1 MSRIHYDLH
10 LHSCLSPCGDNDMTP
25 NNIVNMSLLNGMEMI
40 ALTDHNTC
48 GNCRAAV
55 EAGRRN
61 GLCVVPG
68 MELCT
73 SEEIHVV
80 CLFPTVE
87 AAEAFS
93 GYVESYSV
101 KIPNRPEIFGRQ
113 LLLNAEDEEVG
124 EIGHMLLN
132 ASGISVSNV
141 VETVGRYGGAAF
153 PAHIDRDSYS
163 VLSVLGDFPSEA
175 GFCAAEVSMAGDP
188 VSLRDRHPML
198 KDMIVLRDS
207 DAHYLEHMPEAS
219 AWIDLPEC
227 SPECL
232 VQALNGSIFI
242 QWKGG

>member
-1 MSRIHYDLH
+1 MRLHYDLH

-25 NNIVNMSLLNGMEMI
+25 NNIVNMSLLNGMQLI

-55 EAGRRN
+55 EAGRRS

-80 CLFPTVE
+80 CLFPDVE
-87 AAEAFS
+87 RAEAFS
-93 GYVESYSV
+93 ACVEACSV
-101 KIPNRPEIFGRQ
+101 KIPNRPDIFGRQ
-113 LLLNAEDEEVG
+113 LLLNADDEEVG

-132 ASGISVSNV
+132 ASGISVSGV
-141 VETVGRYGGAAF
+141 VETVRRYGGAAF

-163 VLSVLGDFPSEA
+163 VLSVLGEIPPDA
-175 GFCAAEVSMAGDP
+175 GFCAAELSAAGDLP
-188 VSLRDRHPML
+188 LLQKQNGILNRML
-198 KDMIVLRDS
+198 ILRDS
-207 DAHYLEHMPEAS
+207 DAHYLENMPEAGS
-219 AWIDLPEC
+219 WIDLPEC

-232 VQALNGSIFI
+232 LQALNGTISI
-242 QWKGG
+242 QWKVS

>member
-93 GYVESYSV
+93 AYVESCSV

-113 LLLNAEDEEVG
+113 LLLNAEDEEIG

-132 ASGISVSNV
+132 ASGISISNV

-163 VLSVLGDFPSEA
+163 VLSVLGEIPADA
-175 GFCAAEVSMAGDP
+175 GFHAAEVSMAGDP
-188 VSLRDRHPML
+188 VSLQSRHPIL
-198 KDMIVLRDS
+198 KDMSMLRDS
-207 DAHYLEHMPEAS
+207 DAHYLENMPEADS
-219 AWIDLPEC
+219 WIDLPEC

-232 VQALNGSIFI
+232 LQALNRSFLS
-242 QWKGG
+242 GGK

>member
-10 LHSCLSPCGDNDMTP
+10 LHSCLSPCGDDDMTP

-55 EAGRRN
+55 EAGRRS

-87 AAEAFS
+87 TAEAFS
-93 GYVESYSV
+93 SHVESCSM

-113 LLLNAEDEEVG
+113 LLLNAEDTEVG
-124 EIGHMLLN
+124 EIGHILLN
-132 ASGISVSNV
+132 ASGISISNV
-141 VETVGRYGGAAF
+141 VETVRRYGGAAF

-163 VLSVLGDFPSEA
+163 VLSVLGEIPADA
-175 GFCAAEVSMAGDP
+175 GFHAVEVSMAGDP
-188 VSLRDRHPML
+188 VSLQSRHGILGDML
-198 KDMIVLRDS
+198 LLRDS
-207 DAHYLEHMPEAS
+207 DAHCLEHMPEAGF
-219 AWIDLPEC
+219 WIDLPEC
-227 SPECL
+227 SPKCL
-232 VQALNGSIFI
+232 LQALNIPFLSSG
-242 QWKGG
+242 K